1 MRGEKVARIAAP
13 RLEKS
18 LPGPLEDHIVLHLPV
33 EVVPRTRPGE
43 SQHRE
48 MTIARNKRVSEN
60 PGHPID
66 EFLKLEEKRLRKKFL
81 GYGRSLF
88 SHDKRIRV
96 SRLVPQLQV
105 AIAYFGG
112 ENVSYESYS
121 RTQGSTS

>member
-1 MRGEKVARIAAP
+1 MLRGILTTYQKEPHQK
-13 RLEKS
+13 L
-18 LPGPLEDHIVLHLPV
+18 
-33 EVVPRTRPGE
+33 
-43 SQHRE
+43 
-48 MTIARNKRVSEN
+48 
-60 PGHPID
+60 
-66 EFLKLEEKRLRKKFL
+66 LKLEEKRLRKKFL

-96 SRLVPQLQV
+96 SQLVLQLQI

>member
-1 MRGEKVARIAAP
+1 MSGDEVARIAAP

-18 LPGPLEDHIVLHLPV
+18 IPGPLEDHIVLHLPV
-33 EVVPRTRPGE
+33 KVVPRTRPGE

-48 MTIARNKRVSEN
+48 MTIARNKRVSEY
-60 PGHPID
+60 PWHPID
-66 EFLKLEEKRLRKKFL
+66 ELLKLEEKRLRKKFL

-96 SRLVPQLQV
+96 SQLVLQLQI